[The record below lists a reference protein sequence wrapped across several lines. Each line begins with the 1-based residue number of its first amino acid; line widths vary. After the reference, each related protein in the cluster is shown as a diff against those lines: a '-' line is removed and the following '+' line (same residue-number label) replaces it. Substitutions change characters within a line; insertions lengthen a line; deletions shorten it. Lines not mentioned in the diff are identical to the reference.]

1 MEPDFCFIM
10 WGKTNMQSSMGART
24 LISAMRPQRLT
35 LVSATLV
42 WRMMAALL
50 MRTSILP

>member
-1 MEPDFCFIM
+1 M
-10 WGKTNMQSSMGART
+10 
-24 LISAMRPQRLT
+24 ISAMRPQRLT